1 MGIFSV
7 NPQNQRRKIRNS
19 ITYLFTCYRCV
30 VEVVV
35 EHDVE
40 AEPEGQDEE
49 DVPQQ
54 EEEER
59 RQHLNGRVHNTLLPP
74 LSRVRIWKDQASD
87 LHSFYLSQL
96 KKESNT

>member
-1 MGIFSV
+1 MLESSRITHFSSGPDSSHSIMK
-7 NPQNQRRKIRNS
+7 NLSSNSTKPKNNSQNS
-19 ITYLFTCYRCV
+19 ITFSYTCYRCV

-40 AEPEGQDEE
+40 AEPEGQDEK

-59 RQHLNGRVHNTLLPP
+59 RQHLNGIHPR
-74 LSRVRIWKDQASD
+74 SYI
-87 LHSFYLSQL
+87 F
-96 KKESNT
+96 